1 MEYILRSSLVHATFE
16 LLNACEDHR
25 DTLPDDVLRALDAV
39 QRELYG
45 GFRFVGETET

>member
-1 MEYILRSSLVHATFE
+1 MKYILRSSLVHATFE